1 MTKNLLQV
9 IKEAEEKGPL
19 SQADIERWRDSLQ
32 AKKTGMPK
40 PISAIKAHLWN
51 TSEYELYEFLDNSEF
66 WEVQNKDASQWFGTA
81 GVRMGP
87 SRIEFYYDKEFLDR
101 LAKKPGQLI
110 LLIAHEASHILRY
123 HIDRTE
129 AAGHK
134 GELAN
139 TAQDMIINDDIM
151 RTEKIGGW
159 KPELITSSSITGE
172 EVPKGKKDE
181 VGIFQVPDKFRKDFE
196 EEGRKAYFY
205 ENMYNWLLAN
215 EKERKKVEG
224 EPSPGEE
231 KDYFQEGS
239 IVKVN
244 ETGEYKKITKV
255 NKDGTYETEPV
266 DINAEVEKVKKVS
279 NALRILERVVNI
291 KRWVMNNEYKTIIR
305 SSRKWNSFRAKR
317 NLQKRRTYSCNY

>member
-1 MTKNLLQV
+1 MIKNLLQV
-9 IKEAEEKGPL
+9 IKEAEAKGPPT
-19 SQADIERWRDSLQ
+19 QADIEQWRNSLQ
-32 AKKTGMPK
+32 AKKTGIPK

-51 TSEYELYEFLDNSEF
+51 TNEYELYEFLDNSEF
-66 WEVQNKDASQWFGTA
+66 WEVQNKNAPHWDCSA

-139 TAQDMIINDDIM
+139 TAQDMIINDDILK
-151 RTEKIGGW
+151 TEKIAGW
-159 KPELITSSSITGE
+159 KPEMITRSSAFGDLKKGE
-172 EVPKGKKDE
+172 KDE
-181 VGIFQVPDKFRKDFE
+181 IAGMQIPDKFRKDFE
-196 EEGRKAYFY
+196 DEGRKAYFY

-215 EKERKKVEG
+215 EKERKKAEG
-224 EPSPGEE
+224 EPGPGEE
-231 KDYFQEGS
+231 RDYFQEGS

-266 DINAEVEKVKKVS
+266 DINAEVEKVKKGS
-279 NALRILERVVNI
+279 
-291 KRWVMNNEYKTIIR
+291 
-305 SSRKWNSFRAKR
+305 
-317 NLQKRRTYSCNY
+317 